1 MSDNIDFNQCVDEV
15 NKLRADFLKISENR
29 DDSVAASVADL
40 AQNQLTNLKSV
51 NDFFVKFLDK
61 SSLKERLEPNSN
73 SILMPGPD
81 SVVDLISA
89 TKSGLEIAREV
100 VKLRKCEGLL
110 DKDFI
115 ERQKSLLNQFSY
127 SELNNA
133 EFNRSL
139 RQVVQHYKV
148 GNPDQEELGDSTV
161 NTIVSEDVLA
171 SSPI

>member
-110 DKDFI
+110 DKDF
-115 ERQKSLLNQFSY
+115 Y
-127 SELNNA
+127 
-133 EFNRSL
+133 
-139 RQVVQHYKV
+139 
-148 GNPDQEELGDSTV
+148 
-161 NTIVSEDVLA
+161 
-171 SSPI
+171 